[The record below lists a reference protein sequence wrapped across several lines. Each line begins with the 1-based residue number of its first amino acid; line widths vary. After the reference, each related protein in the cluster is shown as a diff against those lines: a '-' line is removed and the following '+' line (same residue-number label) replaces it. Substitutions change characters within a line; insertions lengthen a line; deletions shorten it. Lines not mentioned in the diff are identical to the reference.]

1 MIDHPNPLKI
11 LPVAI
16 FVVFLLTEGLC
27 RKSHSKNIILE
38 NEEDVIVLT
47 KKGSNLKVKCH
58 YSEDYEPDDYEW
70 KKIKD
75 NRHFAVLPTEILST
89 SQWLDL
95 VNVRFDDEG
104 QYSCI
109 MNGFKGNETFSKKRD
124 FVLKTTNYTREPH
137 GKIKPKFQKVFTE
150 DVPLFVNRTLHLN
163 CPFTSTSD
171 TEFSWFKNDELL
183 IEKKAII
190 EGYGAIDNEYSSKPA
205 RLSDAGNYTCVV
217 KNKYGSIQYQFAVA
231 VYDNENKKPL
241 SSEYPRDLSLKS
253 GDRAMFFCHAFD
265 YGNKEIDWYF
275 LNSTNPMDIDIET
288 VDLSQFKKM
297 DNDNDVTLLS
307 GKLIIESVTIDDAGW
322 YICVQKGFESPLMAE
337 AQLSVDKSLIEVT
350 SEVPNQDENIS
361 DDKHFVL
368 SLLPMLSTLP
378 MDKKLKARIAIETL
392 VHNIAFPDLNT
403 AENVHTEQNNTTE
416 KSFTNTDSIITTPAA

>member
-1 MIDHPNPLKI
+1 MIDHPNPLRI

-16 FVVFLLTEGLC
+16 FIIFLLTEGLC

-58 YSEDYEPDDYEW
+58 YSEGYEPDDYEW

-75 NRHFAVLPTEILST
+75 NRHFAVLPTETLST

-109 MNGFKGNETFSKKRD
+109 MNGFKGNETFSEKRD
-124 FVLKTTNYTREPH
+124 FVLKTTNYTREPY
-137 GKIKPKFQKVFTE
+137 GKMKPKFQKVFTE

-171 TEFSWFKNDELL
+171 TQFSWSKNNELL
-183 IEKKAII
+183 NEKKAII
-190 EGYGAIDNEYSSKPA
+190 EGFGAIDNEYSLKLSK
-205 RLSDAGNYTCVV
+205 LSDAGNYTCVV
-217 KNKYGSIQYQFAVA
+217 KNKYGSIQNQFTVI
-231 VYDNENKKPL
+231 VYDDENKKPL
-241 SSEYPRDLSLKS
+241 SFEYPRDLSLKS
-253 GDRAMFFCHAFD
+253 GDSAMFFCHAFD
-265 YGNKEIDWYF
+265 YGNKEINWYF
-275 LNSTNPMDIDIET
+275 LNSTNPMNIDIET

-297 DNDNDVTLLS
+297 DNDIDVTLLS
-307 GKLIIESVTIDDAGW
+307 GKLIIDPVTIHDAGW
-322 YICVQKGFESPLMAE
+322 YICVQKGFERPLMAE
-337 AQLSVDKSLIEVT
+337 AQLIVEKSLIKVT
-350 SEVPNQDENIS
+350 SVEDTNQDENIS

-392 VHNIAFPDLNT
+392 VHNIAFPDLNA
-403 AENVHTEQNNTTE
+403 AENTHAEEKNTTE
-416 KSFTNTDSIITTPAA
+416 KSSTNTDSIITI